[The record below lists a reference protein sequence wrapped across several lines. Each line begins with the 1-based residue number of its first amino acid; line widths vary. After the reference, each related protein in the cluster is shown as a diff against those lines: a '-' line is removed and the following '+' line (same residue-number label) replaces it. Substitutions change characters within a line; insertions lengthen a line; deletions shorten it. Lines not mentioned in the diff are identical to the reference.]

1 MTWTHRERLLAA
13 LNHEEPDRVP
23 IDLGGAEF
31 TSVTF
36 GAYEKLKKYLGVNVA
51 TEPMS
56 IIHSVA
62 HPAEVIL
69 ERFGVD
75 TRNVQPGVQQ
85 RMLGGRPV
93 YVMPHT
99 SGLNAH
105 SRLVDLTAHLAA
117 AATLADKS

>member
-56 IIHSVA
+56 IIQNWEWKQLFV
-62 HPAEVIL
+62 
-69 ERFGVD
+69 F
-75 TRNVQPGVQQ
+75 QF
-85 RMLGGRPV
+85 
-93 YVMPHT
+93 
-99 SGLNAH
+99 
-105 SRLVDLTAHLAA
+105 
-117 AATLADKS
+117 